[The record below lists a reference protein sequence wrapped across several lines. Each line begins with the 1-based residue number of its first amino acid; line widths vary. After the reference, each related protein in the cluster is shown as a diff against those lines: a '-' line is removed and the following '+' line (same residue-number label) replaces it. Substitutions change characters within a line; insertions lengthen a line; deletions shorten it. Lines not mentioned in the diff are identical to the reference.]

1 MENRDN
7 QELRNVRWRSG
18 CVALEEEDMSLTLAG
33 KLSRNVYVLRGTQ
46 QKRRAE
52 RGGWGAG
59 RGGNQRTSLPSAA
72 EIVNV

>member
-33 KLSRNVYVLRGTQ
+33 KLSRNVYVLRGTH
-46 QKRRAE
+46 KSAE
-52 RGGWGAG
+52 RRGVGG
-59 RGGNQRTSLPSAA
+59 GGEGGQRTSLPSAA
-72 EIVNV
+72 EILNV